1 MGIKN
6 VVKKFIRPT
15 VVYNTIVQNPVHGNL
30 FERKEECCG
39 CTACFAV
46 CPPKAITMQA
56 DEEGFEYPVID
67 SNKCVQCKMCIRICP
82 VKCKIPMKITPK
94 KDA

>member
-1 MGIKN
+1 M
-6 VVKKFIRPT
+6 KKIT
-15 VVYNTIVQNPVHGNL
+15 L

-46 CPPKAITMQA
+46 CPKNAITMQA

-67 SNKCVQCKMCIRICP
+67 ESVCIKCEMCIRE
-82 VKCKIPMKITPK
+82 
-94 KDA
+94 